1 MIGCRNTNVPSSED
15 CLYLS
20 LYVPEKV
27 DSTRK
32 LAVLVWVYGGGFWSG
47 SATLDVYDGK
57 IFSSEEDVII
67 VAMNYRVQHGSLDQL
82 LALKWVHTNI
92 EVFGGDPNRI
102 TLFGESAAS
111 HHSKRSAVAPWALEN
126 RQVALHRSVVLY
138 DSMKCA
144 NTSSARMDNLAPEQW
159 NMEEVWHC
167 LMNASAEKIRDSEW
181 APVTGFA
188 DFPWVP
194 VIDGDFL
201 LENAATSLKQGNF
214 KKTQLLAGSNLD
226 ESIYFVVYQLADV
239 FPPAEFFD
247 KNKHFINSREVWLKS
262 ISNLLP
268 RQMLKSSL
276 ALQAILHEYEPM
288 ELPVPPK
295 AI

>member
-1 MIGCRNTNVPSSED
+1 MNTNVPSSED

-102 TLFGESAAS
+102 TLFGESAGAAS
-111 HHSKRSAVAPWALEN
+111 VSMHMISQRSIPYFQRAIIQSGSAVAPWALEN

-194 VIDGDFL
+194 
-201 LENAATSLKQGNF
+201 
-214 KKTQLLAGSNLD
+214 KTQLLAGSNLD

>member
-1 MIGCRNTNVPSSED
+1 MNTNVPSSED

-102 TLFGESAAS
+102 TLFGESAGAAS
-111 HHSKRSAVAPWALEN
+111 VSMHMISQRSIPYFQRAIIQSGSAVAPWALEN

-167 LMNASAEKIRDSEW
+167 LMNASAEKIRNLSDSEW

-194 VIDGDFL
+194 
-201 LENAATSLKQGNF
+201 
-214 KKTQLLAGSNLD
+214 KTQLLAGSNLD